1 MECILYMEF
10 NLADKVDY
18 HESLSR
24 CSFLILLKEQPESD
38 WVSIGPR
45 MYSQPEKTEG
55 GVIQTHS
62 LLQMTHVLLKKTAI
76 VRHILAEGH

>member
-24 CSFLILLKEQPESD
+24 CSFLIMLKEQPESD

-55 GVIQTHS
+55 GVI
-62 LLQMTHVLLKKTAI
+62 
-76 VRHILAEGH
+76 